1 MNRNR
6 IIGLISLVGL
16 FILAACLL
24 LLRGEFGRR
33 KSGTARLPAVQLSD
47 GRWLQVEHVSFG
59 RVNELH
65 KGAGLIGKLQ
75 GWLPG
80 GLRRPAGHRF
90 GSITPSE
97 SLAIF
102 LSIDPPPRGLL
113 GGGFKVVSNSGE
125 TFNAKWSSEY
135 YEGGVMLMPWL
146 PEFPRNDPSFMLT
159 GTVNRMPVAIEIP
172 NPVYEQPAPD

>member
-59 RVNELH
+59 RVHELH
-65 KGAGLIGKLQ
+65 KGGGAYREAAGLVAR
-75 GWLPG
+75 WL
-80 GLRRPAGHRF
+80 A
-90 GSITPSE
+90 
-97 SLAIF
+97 
-102 LSIDPPPRGLL
+102 
-113 GGGFKVVSNSGE
+113 E
-125 TFNAKWSSEY
+125 TCGTQVRLHNA
-135 YEGGVMLMPWL
+135 
-146 PEFPRNDPSFMLT
+146 
-159 GTVNRMPVAIEIP
+159 
-172 NPVYEQPAPD
+172 Q